1 MQNNLPDPHRL
12 DGGDMP
18 ISWYKEVIEYG
29 DEQNRINRKEI
40 QRLKKILT
48 KLQELLIKELN

>member
-18 ISWYKEVIEYG
+18 ISWYKETIEYRA
-29 DEQNRINRKEI
+29 EQNRQNVREI
-40 QRLKKILT
+40 QRLKKILI
-48 KLQELLIKELN
+48 KLQQLLSKELQ

>member
-18 ISWYKEVIEYG
+18 IIWYKEVLEYRA
-29 DEQNRINRKEI
+29 EQNRINRKEI
-40 QRLKKILT
+40 QRLKKVLI

>member
-1 MQNNLPDPHRL
+1 MQNNLPEPHRL

-18 ISWYKEVIEYG
+18 ISWYKEVLEYRA
-29 DEQNRINRKEI
+29 EQNRINRKEI
-40 QRLKKILT
+40 QRLKKVLI

>member
-12 DGGDMP
+12 DGGEMP
-18 ISWYKEVIEYG
+18 ISWYKEVLEYRA
-29 DEQNRINRKEI
+29 EQNRVNQKEI

-48 KLQELLIKELN
+48 KLQKLLTKELN